1 MKKLD
6 QLLIGV
12 LLIGTLTACS
22 NNPDVDDKRITVGAS
37 PTPHSLI
44 LEAAKAEVEAQGYE
58 LVIVEFTD
66 YILPNTAL
74 DAGDLDANYF
84 QHVPYLTKF
93 NSERNTKLASV
104 LAIHFEPLGL
114 YPGRSTSLSDIENG
128 GVTIAIPNDPTNEAR
143 ALRLLEDNGFISF
156 DDDGSA
162 NVTPID
168 IKDNPYNIEFVE
180 MEAALLAQTLVD
192 VDFAVIN
199 GNYALGAN
207 IQDSVI
213 ITEDKDSH
221 AANTF
226 ANILVVQIGKETDE
240 KTQVLI
246 NALSSNTVKNYIVE
260 TFYPTVISVLP

>member
-1 MKKLD
+1 MKKLV
-6 QLLIGV
+6 QLIIA
-12 LLIGTLTACS
+12 LLLVGSLGACS
-22 NNPDVDDKRITVGAS
+22 KSEDQDDKRITIGAS

-66 YILPNTAL
+66 YVLPNTAL
-74 DAGDLDANYF
+74 DVGDLDANYF
-84 QHVPYLTKF
+84 QHVPYLTTF
-93 NSERNTKLASV
+93 NLERNTKLASV

-114 YPGRSTSLSDIENG
+114 YPGKSSSISDIENG

-143 ALRLLEDNGFISF
+143 ALRLLEDNGYISF
-156 DDDGSA
+156 DDDGTA

-168 IKDNPYNIEFVE
+168 IKDNPYDIEFIE

-192 VDFAVIN
+192 VDFAIIN

-207 IQDSVI
+207 IQSTVI

-226 ANILVVQIGKETDE
+226 ANILVVQIGKETSE

-246 NALSSNTVKNYIVE
+246 NALSSVTVKNYIQE